1 MTPLFSVPRQRVGL
15 ENLWLAKK
23 PHHNQE
29 TRHSNDELAFVVK
42 ATMQVATQHLAS
54 PWLKDALAQKYH

>member
-1 MTPLFSVPRQRVGL
+1 MTTIRYALNDLDAPRGSEIGQ
-15 ENLWLAKK
+15 K

-29 TRHSNDELAFVVK
+29 KRHANDELEFVVK

>member
-1 MTPLFSVPRQRVGL
+1 M
-15 ENLWLAKK
+15 AKK

-29 TRHSNDELAFVVK
+29 KRHSDEELEFVVK

-54 PWLKDALAQKYH
+54 PWLKDALEQKYHWHTLFTRTLEAA